1 MNNQTVIGVFDTLS
15 QARSARKA
23 LIEKNIKEQSIDVSK
38 YGEHGR
44 RGENYER
51 ESSKVEGFF
60 DRLFGDDDHDNDRDY
75 KRSEAA
81 HDVASRGTVVTVH
94 TTTMEQAKDAAAILD
109 RFGAIDFDDRYN
121 QYQDDSFDADRNR
134 NQLND
139 RFGDVDGSQT
149 IEVIKEDVQIGKREV
164 TTGGGVTVRSH
175 VIERPVEETLRL
187 RDEEVFVD
195 RKQVNRP
202 ATDADFKDRTISV
215 QEKHEEAVVSK
226 EARVT
231 EEITVGK
238 KVTSHD
244 ETVRETAR
252 ETEVDIENDN
262 TRNTHSTRGTN
273 NPLSTRES
281 DMKNRRDN

>member
-1 MNNQTVIGVFDTLS
+1 MKNQTVIGVFDTLS

-23 LIEKNIKEQSIDVSK
+23 LIEQNIKEDSIDVSK

-51 ESSKVEGFF
+51 NSTKVEGFF
-60 DRLFGDDDHDNDRDY
+60 DRLFGDDDHEDDRDY
-75 KRSEAA
+75 KRSDAA

-94 TTTMEQAKDAAAILD
+94 TETMEEARNAATIMD
-109 RFGAIDFDDRYN
+109 RYGAIDFDNRYD
-121 QYQDDSFDADRNR
+121 QYQNDSFDADRNR
-134 NQLND
+134 NQLNE
-139 RFGDVDGSQT
+139 RFGDVDESET
-149 IEVIKEDVQIGKREV
+149 IEVIKEDVKIGKREV
-164 TTGGGVTVRSH
+164 NTGGGVTVRSH

-202 ATDADFKDRTISV
+202 ATNADFKDRTINV
-215 QEKHEEAVVSK
+215 QEKHEEAIVTK

-238 KVTSHD
+238 KVSSHD
-244 ETVRETAR
+244 EKVHETAR
-252 ETEVDIENDN
+252 ETEIEIDKGTNRN
-262 TRNTHSTRGTN
+262 TREG
-273 NPLSTRES
+273 